1 MKEEVVDV
9 EGESP
14 IARIKN
20 KMFGDG
26 EEDEQKTKEIS
37 FNK

>member
-1 MKEEVVDV
+1 MKEEVVGV

-26 EEDEQKTKEIS
+26 EEDEQKKKRN
-37 FNK
+37 FF